1 MPISTLMVG
10 FDLNNEVPNYKIINI
25 CLINLLTDLFVV
37 VDETKPTWAAVLM
50 IMQPVVP
57 RQPPVESVLVAEGR
71 VLALYAILLKRL
83 PSCRDIREEGMLL
96 TNLIDW
102 ITAIKPTLV

>member
-1 MPISTLMVG
+1 MKISV
-10 FDLNNEVPNYKIINI
+10 
-25 CLINLLTDLFVV
+25 LIVV
-37 VDETKPTWAAVLM
+37 EEIRPTWAAVLTVL
-50 IMQPVVP
+50 QPVVP

-102 ITAIKPTLV
+102 ITAIKPT

>member
-1 MPISTLMVG
+1 MI
-10 FDLNNEVPNYKIINI
+10 EEIR
-25 CLINLLTDLFVV
+25 
-37 VDETKPTWAAVLM
+37 PTWAAVLTVL
-50 IMQPVVP
+50 QPVVP

-71 VLALYAILLKRL
+71 VLALYAIFLKRL

-102 ITAIKPTLV
+102 ITAIKPT